1 MEKLQKAILKTLAY
15 ADVFGYPLI
24 SKELY
29 RFLIADEVFS
39 SVSFRKVFTR
49 INVNEKRL
57 PAGKAGIDTN
67 GKYFFLR
74 GRKGI
79 VSLRK
84 KREKWSQNKLQIAQK
99 VAKWLKT
106 IPFIKMVAVTGNLAM
121 NNSDKDDDI
130 DLLIITGKNRLWLTR
145 FLTVLLVELVAN
157 RRRPGD
163 KDVEDK
169 ICLNMFLAEDC
180 LRVPEKEQDLFS
192 AHEVCQLKP
201 IWSKNNVY
209 QEFITQNQWY
219 QKFLPNWKP

>member
-39 SVSFRKVFTR
+39 SVSFRRAFMR
-49 INVNEKRL
+49 IVANEKQ
-57 PAGKAGIDTN
+57 IDTN
-67 GKYFFLR
+67 GEYFFLR
-74 GRKGI
+74 GKKE
-79 VSLRK
+79 VVVLRK
-84 KREKWSQNKLQIAQK
+84 KREGWSREKLEIAQK
-99 VAKWLKT
+99 VANWLKI
-106 IPFIKMVAVTGNLAM
+106 IPTIKMVAITGALAM
-121 NNSDKDDDI
+121 NNSDKEDDI
-130 DLLIITGKNRLWLTR
+130 DLLIVTSKNRLWLTR

-169 ICLNMFLAEDC
+169 ICLNMFLDEDH
-180 LRVPEKEQDLFS
+180 LEIPEKEQDLFS

-201 IWSKNNVY
+201 IWSKDNVY

>member
-39 SVSFRKVFTR
+39 SVSFRKAFTR
-49 INVNEKRL
+49 INANEKR
-57 PAGKAGIDTN
+57 IDTN

-74 GRKGI
+74 GRKGV

-130 DLLIITGKNRLWLTR
+130 DLLIIAGKNRLWLTR

-163 KDVEDK
+163 KEVEDK
-169 ICLNMFLAEDC
+169 ICLNMFLDENH
-180 LRVPEKEQDLFS
+180 LEIPEKEQDLFS

-201 IWSKNNVY
+201 IWHKGNTY